1 MFKKILVPVD
11 LAEVDIASPALAKA
25 TQMANLWGADL
36 RIINIQSLMPAT
48 FMDYVPA
55 GFDEEQRGQ
64 AEKTLAEI
72 AQSVGAKGSVSTV
85 VRVGG
90 VYPEILA
97 EADAWGADL
106 IVIGSHRPAMS
117 TYLIGSNAKTV
128 VRHAR
133 CSVLVVRQ

>member
-25 TQMANLWGADL
+25 TQMANLWGAEL

-72 AQSVGAKGSVSTV
+72 AQSVGAKGGVSTV

>member
-1 MFKKILVPVD
+1 MYKKILVPVD
-11 LAEVDIASPALAKA
+11 LAEVDVASPALAQA
-25 TQMANLWGADL
+25 AELSNLWGAQL
-36 RIINIQSLMPAT
+36 RLVNVQSLMPAT

-64 AEKTLAEI
+64 AERTLAEI
-72 AQSVGAKGSVSTV
+72 ALRVSSKTEVTSV

-133 CSVLVVRQ
+133 CSVLVVRS